1 MSGGDVYEVRMR
13 VKSGPKS
20 GAIGNSSFRCVCVLF
35 IYLRERRSRDIVA
48 LFVTSLFL
56 SLLKFLRGCPQG

>member
-20 GAIGNSSFRCVCVLF
+20 GAISDYIPTTTSKFLSVRVRFVCDVLF
-35 IYLRERRSRDIVA
+35 EMQHWKWFYL
-48 LFVTSLFL
+48 
-56 SLLKFLRGCPQG
+56 

>member
-20 GAIGNSSFRCVCVLF
+20 GAIGNSSSFTMMNKM
-35 IYLRERRSRDIVA
+35 ESRMNEDQI
-48 LFVTSLFL
+48 SI
-56 SLLKFLRGCPQG
+56 K

>member
-20 GAIGNSSFRCVCVLF
+20 GAIGNSSVVIINNNDDRPCVHG
-35 IYLRERRSRDIVA
+35 
-48 LFVTSLFL
+48 VTAYIWN
-56 SLLKFLRGCPQG
+56 